1 MSTRLN
7 TNVTL
12 LGGRALLALSLALL
26 LSGCGGSGGGGGSTS
41 TVSTPTVPAPA
52 QQSSVTEPDN
62 LTFSV
67 TEDKATA
74 AIGEPVTLH
83 IALTNTT
90 SATITDTFATDSF
103 GFTTLDPLLF
113 NSIVEDAEGHVIS
126 TNGSTITPTSKPTRV
141 LVTVAPGQTFA
152 STMVYTFVRADT
164 YKVSPGVASI
174 VYPSYF
180 PGGYINPGPLT
191 ITVHS

>member
-1 MSTRLN
+1 MKTRLDR
-7 TNVTL
+7 TGGI
-12 LGGRALLALSLALL
+12 LGGMALLALPLSLL
-26 LSGCGGSGGGGGSTS
+26 LSGCGGSGGGSTS
-41 TVSTPTVPAPA
+41 SASTPTGPAPA
-52 QQSSVTEPDN
+52 QQSSVSEPDH

-74 AIGEPVTLH
+74 AVGEPVTLH

-113 NSIVEDAEGHVIS
+113 NSIVEDAEGHDIS
-126 TNGSTITPTSKPTRV
+126 TNGSTVIPASKPTTV

-164 YKVSPGVASI
+164 YKVSPGIASI
-174 VYPSYF
+174 VYPSYA